1 MKQQRLIQ
9 ILCCVLLGIGVIVTA
24 IGLFYENGG
33 LPYQVV
39 NVWGDKVKM
48 YGNGLY
54 AHDTYFKAPIQR
66 GSDGVNL
73 FIGMTLFAVVIWL
86 NQRESTKYKVM
97 RVSMVAYILYLATSL
112 AFGVA
117 YNRLFPLYLIYFSI
131 SLYTFI
137 LCMVTLDI
145 DEVGRKIKQ
154 GVPNRGIGIF
164 LIFAGLSVFV
174 WLIDIIGAVKTGR
187 PPEIIGTYTTE
198 ITFLLDLGVIAP
210 AAFIASYLILHKKN
224 LGYLLSSI
232 LLIANAMIGL
242 VVIGQS
248 LMQMLAG
255 IQLTAGATI
264 IYVGIFVVMSTFAI
278 YFTYELLK
286 RIEH

>member
-73 FIGMTLFAVVIWL
+73 FIGMTLFAVVILL
-86 NQRESTKYKVM
+86 NQRESIKYKVM

-154 GVPNRGIGIF
+154 GVPHRGIGIF

>member
-1 MKQQRLIQ
+1 MKQEKLIQ
-9 ILCCVLLGIGVIVTA
+9 ILCCIILGIGIIVTVV
-24 IGLFYENGG
+24 GVFYENGG
-33 LPYQVV
+33 LPYEVV
-39 NVWGDKVKM
+39 NIWGDKVKM

-86 NQRESTKYKVM
+86 NQKKSIKYKVM
-97 RVSMVAYILYLATSL
+97 RVSMVAYILYLAISL

-117 YNRLFPLYLIYFSI
+117 YNSLFPLYLMYFSI

-137 LCMVTLDI
+137 LCMVTLDA
-145 DEVGRKIKQ
+145 DEVGKKIKQ
-154 GVPNRGIGIF
+154 GIPHRGIGIF

-255 IQLTAGATI
+255 IQLTAGVTI
-264 IYVGIFVVMSTFAI
+264 IYVVIFVVMSTFAI
-278 YFTYELLK
+278 YYTYELLK
-286 RIEH
+286 RIGH

>member
-86 NQRESTKYKVM
+86 NQRESIKYKVM

-154 GVPNRGIGIF
+154 GVPHRGIGIF

-210 AAFIASYLILHKKN
+210 AAFIASYLILNKKN
-224 LGYLLSSI
+224 LGYILSGI